1 MKIIING
8 QLVMIGTPEELARF
22 AKLNNEEGLN
32 IEAKVKDR
40 LFKEVLSKSNNVL
53 DELAKEI
60 EKLAKPRSDY
70 K

>member
-8 QLVMIGTPEELARF
+8 QLVLIGTPEELARF